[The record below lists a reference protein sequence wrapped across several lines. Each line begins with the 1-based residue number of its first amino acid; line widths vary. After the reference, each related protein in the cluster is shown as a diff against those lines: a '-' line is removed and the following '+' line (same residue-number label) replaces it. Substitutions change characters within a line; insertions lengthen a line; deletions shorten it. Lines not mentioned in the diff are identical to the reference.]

1 VEEVFMVIPQGYAQ
15 SCGIDYEEIFSLVA
29 KMNIDGLAFTVRTV
43 QAFWRRKQLLEDVQL

>member
-1 VEEVFMVIPQGYAQ
+1 MVIPQGYAQ